1 MKTIKKVL
9 VFLCL
14 TILFVGS
21 FSRAAV
27 FADDISLLS
36 ITKTYGDGPFTLNF
50 SSSGGK
56 VTYST
61 SNKKVVTVS
70 NKGKV
75 SIKGCGISEIRVR
88 SAANEKYKEKNT
100 KITIIVKP
108 KKQNI
113 TEFKIDKRNIL
124 LKWKKDT
131 KADGYYIYYSTDY
144 KFSNDLQKVKVAK
157 NKTTSNT
164 LTKLKTGKKYYVK
177 ICSYK
182 KSGNQEVLG
191 DFSSIRNVKIQ

>member
-1 MKTIKKVL
+1 MKTVKKVL

-14 TILFVGS
+14 TVLFLGS
-21 FSRAAV
+21 FSRSIV
-27 FADDISLLS
+27 FADNISLLS

-75 SIKGCGISEIRVR
+75 TIKGCGIADIKVR
-88 SAANEKYKEKNT
+88 SAANNKYKEKNT

-113 TEFKIDKRNIL
+113 SELKIDKRNIT

-144 KFSNDLQKVKVAK
+144 KFSNDLQKVKISK
-157 NKTTSNT
+157 NKTTFKT
-164 LTKLKTGKKYYVK
+164 LKKLKTGKKYYVK

-182 KSGNQEVLG
+182 KSGKQEVFG
-191 DFSSIRNVKIQ
+191 DFSSIKNVKIQ

>member
-113 TEFKIDKRNIL
+113 TELKINKRNIL

-182 KSGNQEVLG
+182 KSGKQEVLG

>member
-14 TILFVGS
+14 TILFVGI

-113 TEFKIDKRNIL
+113 TELKINKRNIL

-182 KSGNQEVLG
+182 KSGKQEVLG